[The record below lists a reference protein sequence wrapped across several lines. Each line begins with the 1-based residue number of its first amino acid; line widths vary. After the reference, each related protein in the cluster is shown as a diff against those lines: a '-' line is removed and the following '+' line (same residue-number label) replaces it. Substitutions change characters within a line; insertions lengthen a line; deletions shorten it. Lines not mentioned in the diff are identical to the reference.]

1 MPTTVNFQKLTSLW
15 LLECGLWRYLMP
27 TSVDSGGN
35 IMPTSSN
42 SRDTLHAYK
51 CAQGTSLMP
60 ASLDS
65 GVTTCARAL
74 QRYKMSLH

>member
-1 MPTTVNFQKLTSLW
+1 
-15 LLECGLWRYLMP
+15 MP

-35 IMPTSSN
+35 IMPISSN

-65 GVTTCARAL
+65 GVTTSARAL
-74 QRYKMSLH
+74 QRYKMSLHLQVSTFKVCRVNQDEFQNKETKT